1 MRALILLSLIP
12 AAFLTAVYPNRGMGQ
27 CAPPVAPAEAEEG
40 TLRLRGEH
48 QAVSCLK
55 QQEVAPPVATAPGN
69 AQASLSYQDQYF
81 KLGCAVSGFNEYF
94 APSRWT
100 VATIN
105 GDGGVDVTGA
115 PNSILVEGANR
126 ASVIATPGS
135 AASYRIAIP
144 AEGYVSFDW
153 GYVGGSNFLNQQF
166 WIEVNGER
174 VETMTKEHAS
184 GSFFS
189 SLLLPGDELA
199 FNIVSARKSFSVQL
213 SNFEFLSNAI
223 GIIERRWE
231 AHTEDGLQG
240 HFTQLVSV
248 KKPDFTQVIFPGNC
262 DGVDYPQLE
271 NGSSAEPVWTGYPV
285 IDEDG
290 SVATTHDQYPLSGD
304 GCAFNLKWE
313 DEMLYDEGAC
323 IIFRHWTVSDHCG
336 DNVQKH
342 TQVIKVRGGCPESA
356 SEPPYGQFDVKEN
369 RDSKPSPGLSSHSA
383 SALALQPMLHSA
395 FNAGNTPEERGGLP
409 LAD

>member
-1 MRALILLSLIP
+1 MRALILLSFIP
-12 AAFLTAVYPNRGMGQ
+12 AAALTVLYPTRGMGQ
-27 CAPPVAPAEAEEG
+27 CAPPAAPAEAKADM
-40 TLRLRGEH
+40 LRLSGSH

-55 QQEVAPPVATAPGN
+55 QQEATPPVATAPGN
-69 AQASLSYQDQYF
+69 AQTSLSYQDQYF
-81 KLGCAVSGFNEYF
+81 KLGCAVSGFKEYF

-100 VATIN
+100 VAKIN

-144 AEGYVSFDW
+144 AKGYVSFDW

-166 WIEVNGER
+166 WVEVNGQP
-174 VETMTKEHAS
+174 VETMTKERTD

-199 FNIVSARKSFSVQL
+199 FNITAARKGFAVQL

-223 GIIERRWE
+223 GVIERRWE
-231 AHTEDGLQG
+231 AHTEDGLEG
-240 HFTQLVSV
+240 RFTQFVSI
-248 KKPDFTQVIFPGNC
+248 KKPDFTKVIFPGNC
-262 DGVDYPQLE
+262 DGIDYPLIE

-290 SVATTHDQYPLSGD
+290 SAATTHDQYPLSGD

-313 DEMLYDEGAC
+313 DELLYDQGDC
-323 IIFRHWTVSDHCG
+323 IIFRHWAVSDYCG
-336 DNVQKH
+336 NNVQKH
-342 TQVIKVRGGCPESA
+342 TQVIKVRGGCPEGA
-356 SEPPYGQFDVKEN
+356 SELPYGQHHGDEG
-369 RDSKPSPGLSSHSA
+369 DTPPPGLSPHSA
-383 SALALQPMLHSA
+383 SALALQPSQQGA
-395 FNAGNTPEERGGLP
+395 FDTVASPGEPRILP
-409 LAD
+409 PTD